1 EQWAGLAGAAIN
13 PLMREPI
20 TQSLD
25 VGVRAINAML
35 PIGRG
40 QRIGLFAGSGVGK
53 STLLGMMTRF
63 TAADVIVV
71 GLIGER
77 GREVRDFVEST
88 LGQEGLRRSVV
99 VAAPADRPPLARL
112 HGALRATAIAE
123 YYRDQGLHVLL
134 LMDSLTRFAH
144 AQREIGLSVGEPP
157 TTRGYP
163 PSVFARLPALVE
175 RAGNGADG
183 RGSITAFYTVL
194 TEGDD
199 QQEPIADAA
208 RAILDGHIVLSRRIA
223 DSGQY
228 PAIDVEVSV
237 SRVMQDITDAPWRE
251 RIRKLKRLMA
261 AYSAQRDLIAIGAYQ
276 RGSDPLVDE
285 ALARWPAIQALLGQ
299 DVAEAADDESSRAA
313 LAALLDDAPAPT
325 HGTTTEAGRRPS
337 HRLDPLLRV
346 MQQRQDAAARD
357 VGERE
362 RALSEQEQRLE
373 ALRRYAAEYAAPP
386 TDASISPALLVNRLA
401 FRERLNA
408 AVVQQA
414 GIVDQSRQL
423 SDVERARLLLASRET
438 KVLEKLADSYRAQE
452 SKAAEQRVQRE
463 LDDLGGRRARLAAAD
478 RDPAP

>member
-1 EQWAGLAGAAIN
+1 MSIAAAQWNEARSLRLAMRLRGTDTTRVPAMGMVREGVLRRAVGLTLEATGCEAPLGARCSVESSGGRWVDPEVVGFAGDRTFLMPTSDLSGLLPNARVITGSSRGEVAVGEGLLGRVIDSDGVPLDGRPPLRAEDFVGLSGVQIN

-20 TQSLD
+20 TRSLD
-25 VGVRAINAML
+25 VGVRAINALL

-40 QRIGLFAGSGVGK
+40 QRVGLFAGSGVGK
-53 STLLGMMTRF
+53 STLLGMMTRY

-88 LGQEGLRRSVV
+88 LGEEGLRRSVV

-123 YYRDQGLHVLL
+123 WFRDQGLHVLL

-208 RAILDGHIVLSRRIA
+208 RAILDGHIVLTRRIA
-223 DSGQY
+223 DAGLY

-237 SRVMQDITDAPWRE
+237 SRVMQDITDPAWRG
-251 RIRKLKRLMA
+251 RIRRLKQLMA
-261 AYSAQRDLIAIGAYQ
+261 AYNAQRDLIAIGAYQ
-276 RGSDPLVDE
+276 RGNDPLVDD
-285 ALARWPAIQALLGQ
+285 ALALWPQILQFLGQ
-299 DVAEAADDESSRAA
+299 DVAESA
-313 LAALLDDAPAPT
+313 
-325 HGTTTEAGRRPS
+325 
-337 HRLDPLLRV
+337 
-346 MQQRQDAAARD
+346 
-357 VGERE
+357 
-362 RALSEQEQRLE
+362 
-373 ALRRYAAEYAAPP
+373 
-386 TDASISPALLVNRLA
+386 
-401 FRERLNA
+401 
-408 AVVQQA
+408 
-414 GIVDQSRQL
+414 
-423 SDVERARLLLASRET
+423 DVEASRNALARLL
-438 KVLEKLADSYRAQE
+438 D
-452 SKAAEQRVQRE
+452 
-463 LDDLGGRRARLAAAD
+463 G
-478 RDPAP
+478 APEIAL